1 MSIEAE
7 SINSMSEPDTIGMGP
22 QNPCG
27 VSFRSH
33 SGKNT
38 EEYSLKF
45 SIYLLK
51 TIKLDVIIGR
61 AGGTGGARGATGPP
75 RFSKMK

>member
-7 SINSMSEPDTIGMGP
+7 SINSMSEPNTIGMGP

-51 TIKLDVIIGR
+51 TIKLNVNIGIR
-61 AGGTGGARGATGPP
+61 DAGQRYITAILALD
-75 RFSKMK
+75 FE